1 MKKILFL
8 VLLLVCRS
16 LISEAQPNTDLRFNS
31 GKGISW
37 NQGSKLFSID
47 GSAEL
52 RGNVLNFRTLS
63 DAVKFTVD
71 GSGNVNITGEYRIN
85 GVPISTSGSID
96 TNRFFLKGWKEVN
109 DADYM
114 IGSYD
119 HTVVI
124 KTISNPRTFTLPLA
138 NSVIPGTQIV
148 IRDLS
153 GDLQKTNYILV
164 SRSGSDLINM
174 EVSDS
179 LFSPYGVRRYQS
191 DGVNNWS
198 YDGGA
203 VRIGRDNNFLGGN
216 SFKSVYI
223 ENLKMLNK
231 ITTNYL
237 SDSLY
242 KKSNLDT
249 GNIFYKNKRNVIS
262 GGLIDFNSGFDDTI
276 RKVDGGAFV
285 FISNTLSASLKLS
298 TAGQLLGYVGA
309 TNYWSIDRWG
319 ACFFAG
325 GVTQNGKLVF
335 QNYLYQTQLEGGNRK
350 TDSASWQSGTVGNLY
365 FNKNGTFNKSIYVKE
380 TSSGNTGWSAIKT
393 NSADVSPG
401 TTGTVS
407 IPMTRSVYTLTP
419 TGNMT
424 LNATNGQAGNTC
436 IIYITTSGTTD
447 YRITFGTNFVTTDVL
462 DVGIISGKVY
472 TIMFVCK
479 DGSTWAEVSRTTA
492 M

>member
-8 VLLLVCRS
+8 MLLLICRS
-16 LISEAQPNTDLRFNS
+16 LISDAQPNTDLRFNS

-47 GSAEL
+47 GSTEL

-63 DAVKFTVD
+63 DAVKFSVD
-71 GSGNVNITGEYRIN
+71 GSGNVDITGEYRIN
-85 GVPISTSGSID
+85 GVPISSSGSID
-96 TNRFFLKGWKEVN
+96 TNRFFIKGWKEVN
-109 DADYM
+109 DVDYM

-124 KTISNPRTFTLPLA
+124 AAITTPLIFTLPLA
-138 NSVIPGTQIV
+138 NSVEPGTQIV

-153 GDLQKTNYILV
+153 GDLQKTNYVLV
-164 SRSGSDLINM
+164 SRSGSDLINV
-174 EVSDS
+174 EATDT

-191 DGVNNWS
+191 DGVSNWV

-203 VRIGRDNNFLGGN
+203 VRVGKDNNFLGGN

-249 GNIFYKNKRNVIS
+249 GNIFYKNRRNVIS
-262 GGLIDFNSGFDDTI
+262 GTLIDFNSGFDDTL
-276 RKVDGGAFV
+276 RKIDGGDINIIA
-285 FISNTLSASLKLS
+285 NTLTSSLKIRTDGSLR
-298 TAGQLLGYVGA
+298 GFVGT
-309 TNYWSIDRWG
+309 TNYWTIDRFG

-325 GVTQNGKLVF
+325 GVTQNGQLLF
-335 QNYLYQTQLEGGNRK
+335 MNYLYATTLIAGNRK
-350 TDSASWQSGTVGNLY
+350 ADSASWQSGTIGNLY

-393 NSADVSPG
+393 SSADVSPG

-419 TGNMT
+419 TGNIT
-424 LNATNGQAGNTC
+424 LNASDGQAGNTC
-436 IIYITTSGTTD
+436 ILYITTSGTTD
-447 YRITFGTNFVTTDVL
+447 YRITFGSNFKTTGPL
-462 DVGIISGKVY
+462 DMGIVSGKVY

-479 DGSTWAEVSRTTA
+479 DGTSWAEISRTPA